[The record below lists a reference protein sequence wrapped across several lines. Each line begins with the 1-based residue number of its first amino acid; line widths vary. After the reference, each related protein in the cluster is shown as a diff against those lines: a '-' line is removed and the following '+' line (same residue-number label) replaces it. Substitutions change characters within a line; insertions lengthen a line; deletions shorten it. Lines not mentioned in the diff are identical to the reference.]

1 MVLKMS
7 NIALI
12 KVINEIIKNNS
23 TEMIDGLIEKIEES
37 DEGKKDLFEILK
49 KNDRFAL
56 FILINATKL
65 TDTLKEIVLL
75 LSHHLIHHQFQS
87 SIQSYQ

>member
-37 DEGKKDLFEILK
+37 DEGKKDLFEI
-49 KNDRFAL
+49 
-56 FILINATKL
+56 
-65 TDTLKEIVLL
+65 
-75 LSHHLIHHQFQS
+75 
-87 SIQSYQ
+87 